1 MSIAKSYAVFGLGRY
16 GKAVAKELIDSG
28 AEVIA
33 VDSNEKIVED
43 LVGEFPICK
52 CADITDKEVF
62 KQLGIS
68 NIDVVIIAVAGDFE
82 ASVMATMLCKEMG
95 VEQVIVKCSSEM
107 HRAIL
112 EKVGAD
118 VVVLP
123 EKDSGIRLAKNL
135 LSSGFIDIADIS
147 EDISIIELDARPEWL
162 GKSLRELELRRKYA
176 INVIAMTKN
185 GNVEITV
192 QPDAIIEDNTKMIII
207 ANKKELGRLK

>member
-1 MSIAKSYAVFGLGRY
+1 MKLLNA
-16 GKAVAKELIDSG
+16 
-28 AEVIA
+28 
-33 VDSNEKIVED
+33 
-43 LVGEFPICK
+43 
-52 CADITDKEVF
+52 
-62 KQLGIS
+62 
-68 NIDVVIIAVAGDFE
+68 
-82 ASVMATMLCKEMG
+82 LCKEMG

-123 EKDSGIRLAKNL
+123 EKDSGIWLAKNL

-147 EDISIIELDARPEWL
+147 EDISIIELDARPEWI
-162 GKSLRELELRRKYA
+162 GKSLKELELRRKYA

-192 QPDAIIEDNTKMIII
+192 QPDAIIEDGIKMIVI
-207 ANKKELGRLK
+207 ANKREIDKLK